1 MARGTL
7 LDVGHRQSQQLDD
20 VLVVE
25 RVEDLTASPARTDQ
39 PHPSEKAQLVRHGRL
54 ADAHERRNV
63 TDAQLTAG
71 ERVEDADACGV
82 PENAES
88 GGDLLNSPRRQELG
102 FPGGGVVGVEVRD
115 VAVFRHMNI

>member
-1 MARGTL
+1 MCRGTL

-25 RVEDLTASPARTDQ
+25 RVEDLTAGPARTDQ

-54 ADAHERRNV
+54 ANARERRNV
-63 TDAQLTAG
+63 ADAQLTTG
-71 ERVEDADACGV
+71 ERVEDADARGV

-88 GGDLLNSPRRQELG
+88 RRDLLNSSRRQEVG
-102 FPGGGVVGVEVRD
+102 FSGRGVVGVEVRD
-115 VAVFRHMNI
+115 VAVLRHMNI